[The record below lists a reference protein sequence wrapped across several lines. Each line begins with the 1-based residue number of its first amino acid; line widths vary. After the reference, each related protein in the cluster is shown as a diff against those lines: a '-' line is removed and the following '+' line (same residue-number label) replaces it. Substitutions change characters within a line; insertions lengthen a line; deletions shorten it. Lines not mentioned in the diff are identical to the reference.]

1 MLNAEALS
9 YLTEP
14 LREVVLDHLNPTE
27 SVLAAIY
34 IQHDTSTIFDTWCGF
49 TSARRI
55 QLPTR
60 AFVLTVERALV
71 LEDPT
76 DAATTTASQRYLA
89 ASCPLERVIFFEV
102 RSHLLDCALTF
113 VMATA
118 NGAERV
124 TVAYNGVSRT
134 RVLVALACIRAL
146 LAYRPLLAYTR
157 PNDASMLERTRA
169 LKDWYAQL
177 SGLGLRQMNAVIS
190 YLTPGES
197 ILGWLEMP
205 AIDERKWWQRFGIS
219 AYEQPSTV
227 LVRTD
232 QQMLLVKETKRLV
245 RRQATYGSDAWVMP
259 LEHVSEATIVSSKQ
273 RPVLQITLKHG
284 ATTEVVQCPLLP
296 ELVERAQGLVSS
308 SFMKRE

>member
-14 LREVVLDHLNPTE
+14 LRDVVLDHLNPTE
-27 SVLAAIY
+27 NVLAAIY
-34 IQHDTSTIFDTWCGF
+34 IQHDTSTMFNTWFGF

-60 AFVLTVERALV
+60 AFVLTMERALI

-76 DAATTTASQRYLA
+76 DSATATASRRYLA
-89 ASCPLERVIFFEV
+89 ASCPLERVIFFEL
-102 RSHLLDCALTF
+102 RSHILDCALTF

-146 LAYRPLLAYTR
+146 LDHRPLPPYTQPDDTYR
-157 PNDASMLERTRA
+157 QERA
-169 LKDWYAQL
+169 MVKKDWYALL
-177 SGLGLRQMNAVIS
+177 SGLGQRQMNAVIS
-190 YLTPGES
+190 YLVPGEH
-197 ILGWLEMP
+197 ILEWLEVP
-205 AIDERKWWQRFGIS
+205 AIDESRWWQRFGIG
-219 AYEQPSTV
+219 AYEQPPTV

-232 QQMLLVKETKRLV
+232 QQLLLVKETKRLV
-245 RRQATYGSDAWVMP
+245 RQQATYGSDAWILP
-259 LEHVSEATIVSSKQ
+259 LEHVSEVKVVSGEH
-273 RPVLQITLKHG
+273 RPEVQITLKLG
-284 ATTEVVQCPLLP
+284 AITEVVQCPLLP
-296 ELVERAQGLVSS
+296 ELAERAQGLVSS
-308 SFMKRE
+308 SFVKRE